1 MRLVPLTVTA
11 AASPAADAPPATVT
25 LEETDDLRYVVGPDP
40 VPAGPQLWQ
49 IANTGEQHAHHA
61 VFFRIPDGIT
71 AEEIVADL
79 TALFS
84 GTPPAGP
91 PLIAQFVHVGY
102 AALQSGGQTT
112 WIELD
117 LTPGTYAAICFIVDP
132 HTGRPHVLD
141 RMVTVFAVR

>member
-1 MRLVPLTVTA
+1 MSA
-11 AASPAADAPPATVT
+11 APPSGSRSRVW
-25 LEETDDLRYVVGPDP
+25 LP
-40 VPAGPQLWQ
+40 VAGAALT
-49 IANTGEQHAHHA
+49 IALLY
-61 VFFRIPDGIT
+61 
-71 AEEIVADL
+71 L
-79 TALFS
+79 TIFAL
-84 GTPPAGP
+84 P

-102 AALQSGGQTT
+102 AALQSGDQTT